1 MSMSAIWRA
10 AGAGVAGGF
19 FGNAMLG
26 ILFTSPP
33 VRAVLYNE
41 QLQSALFLEVTPTRD
56 VAYSVVGLILLSAI
70 HGLLFKRFAPTIPG
84 ERWWTKGL
92 AWGGV
97 IWAMYWLFQEWFIY
111 HTLLREPLLLA
122 GVELAILLLG
132 SLAEGLVIAFLVLAL
147 HRQDA

>member
-1 MSMSAIWRA
+1 MPINEFWRA

-19 FGNAMLG
+19 FGNALLG

-33 VRAVLYNE
+33 VRAVLYDE
-41 QLQSALFLEVTPTRD
+41 RLQSALFLEVTPTRD
-56 VAYSVVGLILLSAI
+56 VAYSVVGLIVLSAI
-70 HGLLFKRFAPTIPG
+70 HGSLFKQFAQAIPG

-122 GVELAILLLG
+122 GFELAILLLG
-132 SLAEGLVIAFLVLAL
+132 SLAEGVVIAFLVLGA
-147 HRQDA
+147 RRREA